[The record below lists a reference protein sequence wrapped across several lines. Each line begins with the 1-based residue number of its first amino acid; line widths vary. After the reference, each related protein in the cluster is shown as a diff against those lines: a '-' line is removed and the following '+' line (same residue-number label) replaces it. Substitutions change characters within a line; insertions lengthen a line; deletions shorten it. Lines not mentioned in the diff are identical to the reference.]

1 MKKEQPSKLQLILS
15 RGDFA
20 VTAECGPP
28 RGSDPEVIRKKAELL
43 KGFVDAVNVAHSAI
57 GCRKYEIVSAGNK
70 PVRVPGGPF
79 YKKKDRDDE

>member
-28 RGSDPEVIRKKAELL
+28 RGSDPEIIRKKAELL
-43 KGFVDAVNVAHSAI
+43 KGFVDAVNVTAT
-57 GCRKYEIVSAGNK
+57 KQ
-70 PVRVPGGPF
+70 PL
-79 YKKKDRDDE
+79 